1 MQVRRD
7 WATPLTIGAFLLSAV
22 TGVLLFFHLDT
33 GLNKAAHEWL
43 GWAMVA
49 GVALH
54 AAANW
59 KAFARHLGT
68 GWGRALVGGFALLT
82 ALSFLPAGGGGGES
96 PARLTMGAVSRAPIA
111 ALAPL
116 VGQDAEAL
124 LQRLR
129 AAGFPAENAQQ
140 SIVSLAG
147 GDREAQGR
155 ALAAVFGRR

>member
-1 MQVRRD
+1 MQIRRD

-22 TGVLLFFHLDT
+22 TGILLFFHLDT

-59 KAFARHLGT
+59 NAFRRHLGSRA
-68 GWGRALVGGFALLT
+68 GRALVGGFALLT
-82 ALSFLPAGGGGGES
+82 ALSFLPAAGGGES
-96 PARLTMGAVSRAPIA
+96 PARLTMGAVAQAPLA

-116 VGQDAEAL
+116 AGKDSTRLL
-124 LQRLR
+124 LQLR
-129 AAGFPAENAQQ
+129 EAGFPAHDAQQ
-140 SIVSLAG
+140 SLASLTG

-155 ALAAVFGRR
+155 ALAVVFAKR